1 MAHGCTHGGEGA
13 NGESMSG
20 HWKDGSSELDIGG
33 VGGGFV
39 GGGAGRRSRSGM
51 MLGLQVMT
59 ARAKE
64 LVIMSAAVGAR
75 GIINGLLEAL
85 APVCRA
91 GRRDPRAE
99 KVAAEKCQVFTYTC
113 VCMCTCAQTTPLH
126 MILLIICKDTPNTRV
141 LLKKLTG
148 LLRCPD

>member
-1 MAHGCTHGGEGA
+1 MAHGCTRGGEGA

-33 VGGGFV
+33 VGGGFG

-85 APVCRA
+85 CRCVEQSGEIPV
-91 GRRDPRAE
+91 RRRWPPKNARCSLTHA
-99 KVAAEKCQVFTYTC
+99 
-113 VCMCTCAQTTPLH
+113 CACAHVHKQHHST
-126 MILLIICKDTPNTRV
+126 
-141 LLKKLTG
+141 
-148 LLRCPD
+148 

>member
-1 MAHGCTHGGEGA
+1 
-13 NGESMSG
+13 MSG

-33 VGGGFV
+33 VGGGFG

-59 ARAKE
+59 VRAKE

-91 GRRDPRAE
+91 GRRDPRA
-99 KVAAEKCQVFTYTC
+99 FHNPHHGYI
-113 VCMCTCAQTTPLH
+113 PL
-126 MILLIICKDTPNTRV
+126 
-141 LLKKLTG
+141 G
-148 LLRCPD
+148 